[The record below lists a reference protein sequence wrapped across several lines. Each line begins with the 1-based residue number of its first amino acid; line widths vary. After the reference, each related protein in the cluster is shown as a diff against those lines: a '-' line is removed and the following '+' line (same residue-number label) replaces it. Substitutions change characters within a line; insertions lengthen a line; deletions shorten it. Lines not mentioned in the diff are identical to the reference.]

1 MSTLMERAALI
12 RLVILDVDGVL
23 TDGRLYLGDDGQEY
37 KAFFAQDGLGIRL
50 LQASGVIV
58 AIITGKTSTT
68 VIHRMNTLGIKYVF
82 QGQLDK
88 RIAFQQLCTQLQL
101 QPLQVAY
108 VGDDV
113 NDVPVMQQVG
123 LAIAVANAHYL
134 AVQYAHWRTQASGGQ
149 GAVREVCELI
159 MQAQG
164 TLTTQLKQYGILL

>member
-1 MSTLMERAALI
+1 MVGCI
-12 RLVILDVDGVL
+12 W
-23 TDGRLYLGDDGQEY
+23 GDDGQEY

-68 VIHRMNTLGIKYVF
+68 VMHRMNTLGIKYVF

-88 RIAFQQLCTQLQL
+88 LIAFQELCTQLQL
-101 QPLQVAY
+101 QPAQTAY

-113 NDVPVMQQVG
+113 NDVAVMQRAG
-123 LAIAVANAHYL
+123 LAIAVANAHPL
-134 AVQYAHWRTQASGGQ
+134 AVQYAHWQTQAFGGQ
-149 GAVREVCELI
+149 GAVRELCELI

-164 TLTTQLKQYGILL
+164 TLATQLQRYGISG